1 MRLDLTVNLL
11 TMHAL
16 SRGKITV
23 FGGTQVRP
31 NIHLDDLVD
40 LYLFLMDE
48 RIGGVY
54 NAGFENLSVME
65 IAQFIATQVP
75 AAITV
80 QPSDD
85 PRSYRLSSKR
95 LLATGFKP
103 TRTVATA
110 VADLA
115 GAYRAGQLTDDP
127 RWHTVAWMKEH
138 NLG

>member
-16 SRGKITV
+16 SRGRVTL
-23 FGGTQVRP
+23 FGGAQVRP

-40 LYLFLMDE
+40 LYLFLMA
-48 RIGGVY
+48 RRLGGIF
-54 NAGFENLSVME
+54 NAGFENLTVRE
-65 IAQFIATQVP
+65 IADLVVRQVP
-75 AAITV
+75 AEIVV
-80 QPSDD
+80 QASDD

-95 LLATGFKP
+95 LLATGFAP

-110 VADLA
+110 VGELA
-115 GAYRAGQLTDDP
+115 EAYRTGALSDDP
-127 RWHTVAWMKEH
+127 RWHTVKWMKEH